1 MTSLLRHYSIAFLLI
16 TSILT
21 TVHGQDWKTLGVDEL
36 FQRARETAFAGKREE
51 ARAMLLTILER
62 NPDYTDVRIFLA
74 RTYAWDGMRA
84 QARKELQTV
93 LAQSPQHEDALNAL
107 VDVEMWDN
115 QFAYGLTVVNMA
127 LSYYPNSEDLL
138 YKKASILNSLNR
150 PDEAAVVLNQLLS
163 INPSHE
169 KGIALL
175 DELRKARMKYTAGVS
190 YDLDLFSRTF
200 SPAHSLAAQLARAN
214 QWGSSIIRLNY
225 AHRFS
230 SNGFQP
236 EIDLYPRIAD
246 GIYAY
251 LNYGY
256 SESDL
261 FPQHRIG
268 AEVFSKLPASLEA
281 SAGIRYLYFGSTSK
295 VTIYTGSLGWY
306 YKSYWFSLRPYI
318 TPGEPGTS
326 FSTNLTVRRYFKDA
340 DNYIGLTGG
349 YGFSPDD
356 RRIQSAAGLSTD
368 GIYILKSQRL
378 GVAWQKTFKR
388 NFILNTS
395 LGAVHQELSFDQGQY
410 VWITNIVVGIRKR
423 F

>member
-1 MTSLLRHYSIAFLLI
+1 MISLLRHYSIAFLLI
-16 TSILT
+16 VGIT
-21 TVHGQDWKTLGVDEL
+21 TAVHGQDWKALGVDEL

-51 ARAMLLTILER
+51 ARAMLFTILER
-62 NPDYTDVRIFLA
+62 SPDYTDVRIFLA
-74 RTYAWDGMRA
+74 RTYAWDGMRT

-93 LAQSPQHEDALNAL
+93 LTQSPQHEDALNAL
-107 VDVEMWDN
+107 VDVEMWDD
-115 QFAYGLTVVNMA
+115 QFAYGLTVVNTA

-138 YKKASILNSLNR
+138 YKKASILHSLNR
-150 PDEAAVVLNQLLS
+150 PDEAVVVVNQLLT

-169 KGIALL
+169 KGISLL
-175 DELRKARMKYTAGVS
+175 DDLRKASMKYTAGVS

-200 SPAHSLAAQLARAN
+200 SPAHSLAAQLARTN
-214 QWGSSIIRLNY
+214 RWGSSIIRLNY

-230 SNGFQP
+230 ANGIQP

-261 FPQHRIG
+261 FPQHRVG

-281 SAGIRYLYFGSTSK
+281 SAGIRYLYFGSASK
-295 VTIYTGSLGWY
+295 VTIYTGSVGWY
-306 YKSYWFSLRPYI
+306 YKSYWISLRPYI

-326 FSTNLTVRRYFKDA
+326 FSTNLTIRRYFKDA
-340 DNYIGLTGG
+340 DNYMGLTGG

-378 GVAWQKTFKR
+378 GVAWQKTLPR

-395 LGAVHQELSFDQGQY
+395 LGAVHQELSFDQGKY
-410 VWITNIVVGIRKR
+410 VWITNLVAGIRKR

>member
-1 MTSLLRHYSIAFLLI
+1 MFLLI
-16 TSILT
+16 VGIIT
-21 TVHGQDWKTLGVDEL
+21 TVHAQDWKSLGVDEL

-62 NPDYTDVRIFLA
+62 SPDYTDVRIFLA
-74 RTYAWDGMRA
+74 RTYAWDGMRT
-84 QARKELQTV
+84 QARKELQAV
-93 LAQSPQHEDALNAL
+93 LAQSPQNEDALNAL
-107 VDVEMWDN
+107 VDVEMWDD
-115 QFAYGLTVVNMA
+115 QFAYGLTVVNTA

-138 YKKASILNSLNR
+138 YKKASILHSLNR
-150 PDEAAVVLNQLLS
+150 PDEAAVVLNQLLT

-169 KGIALL
+169 KGISLL
-175 DELRKARMKYTAGVS
+175 NELRKERMKYTAGVS

-214 QWGSSIIRLNY
+214 RWGSSIVRLNY

-261 FPQHRIG
+261 FPQHRVG

-306 YKSYWFSLRPYI
+306 YKSYWISLRPYI

-326 FSTNLTVRRYFKDA
+326 FSTNLTIRRYFQDA

-378 GVAWQKTFKR
+378 GVAWQKTLKR
-388 NFILNTS
+388 NLILNTS
-395 LGAVHQELSFDQGQY
+395 LGAVHQELSFDQGKY
-410 VWITNIVVGIRKR
+410 VWITNIVAGIRKR